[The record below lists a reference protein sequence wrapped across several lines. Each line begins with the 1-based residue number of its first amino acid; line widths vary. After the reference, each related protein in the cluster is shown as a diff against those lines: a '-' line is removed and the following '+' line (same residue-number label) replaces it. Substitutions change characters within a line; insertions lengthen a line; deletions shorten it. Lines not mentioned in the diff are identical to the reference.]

1 MTAIYQTP
9 GTLQKHLS
17 LRPLLIAKRFRFHKR
32 NQFEGKPVSSYL
44 AELKKLWLYC
54 EFETNLN
61 DALRD
66 RLVCGLHNELIQKRL
81 LSEPDLSLAKASEIA
96 LAAVKDT
103 LELQGNINKESE
115 VNKISK
121 DSERVPKGKDDV
133 KSKSQCYRYGG
144 STHRSAE
151 CYFRNET
158 CRKCGKLGYIQ
169 RVCRSGKSQNSTRSQ
184 RDENPNL
191 HSFEID
197 DERDDD
203 SLVASLEVNNVN
215 HGVVGDVIWVKPK
228 VNGHTL
234 KMELDTGSAIST
246 LPLETYKETFPNT
259 PLVDTTAILKTYS
272 GEKITPEGKLLV
284 RVEHNI

>member
-1 MTAIYQTP
+1 M
-9 GTLQKHLS
+9 
-17 LRPLLIAKRFRFHKR
+17 
-32 NQFEGKPVSSYL
+32 
-44 AELKKLWLYC
+44 
-54 EFETNLN
+54 N

-81 LSEPDLSLAKASEIA
+81 LSEPDLSSAKASEIA
-96 LAAVKDT
+96 LAMEAAAKGT
-103 LELQGNINKESE
+103 LELQGNIYKESE
-115 VNKISK
+115 VNKINK

-133 KSKSQCYRYGG
+133 KSKSQCYRCGG
-144 STHRSAE
+144 STYGSAE

-158 CRKCGKLGYIQ
+158 CRKCGKLSIPKSMPH
-169 RVCRSGKSQNSTRSQ
+169 RKSQNSTRRR

-191 HSFEID
+191 HSFEVD

-246 LPLETYKETFPNT
+246 LPLETYKETFPNR
-259 PLVDTTAILKTYS
+259 PLVDTTAILKTYL
-272 GEKITPEGKLLV
+272 GDI
-284 RVEHNI
+284 N